1 MAGETDQAKGRIKK
15 AIGEL
20 TGDDNL
26 KREGDIDKASGK
38 IKEATEKVA
47 DKARGVNR
55 KK

>member
-47 DKARGVNR
+47 EKARGVNR